1 MKRCIAVFSGTRA
14 EYGLLRPLLLKLKKK
29 DCTLKIIASGT
40 HLSEAHG
47 HTLEEI
53 RNDGFS
59 PICVDMQLGG
69 DTSLCRSMGLVLE
82 GAGKVFE
89 ACPPDLLVVL
99 GDRYETF
106 CAVAAATIKG
116 IPIAHIHGGETTIGA
131 IDEAFRHS
139 ITKMSH
145 LHFTSCEPYRQRVM
159 QLGENPERVWNVGAL
174 GVENA
179 LTLHLPDE
187 EALRRSVGLS
197 PGPYILCTFHPVTLE
212 PGQETAQLQSL
223 LNALDALPSYS
234 IIFTG
239 ANADVGG
246 NAINA
251 LLRAWASAQEG
262 RVKLV
267 SSLGVVRYLAAAK
280 YAACVV
286 GNSSSGILE
295 VPSLG
300 TPVLDIGNRQLGRIR
315 SQAALS
321 CEASEEAISAGLRM
335 ALSQE
340 YRKKAQTALN
350 PYQGENTSSRIVD
363 ILLHYPLQG
372 ILKKIFYDYAGPVK

>member
-1 MKRCIAVFSGTRA
+1 MRKIAVFTGTRA
-14 EYGLLRPLLLKLKKK
+14 EYGLLRGVLKALESSA
-29 DCTLKIIASGT
+29 CICQLYASGT
-40 HLSEAHG
+40 HLSESHN
-47 HTLEEI
+47 TLREI
-53 RNDGFS
+53 LNDGFN
-59 PICVDMQLGG
+59 PICVDM
-69 DTSLCRSMGLVLE
+69 DVKDNDFHATCTSMGVLLN
-82 GAGKVFE
+82 KLSKLLQLDR
-89 ACPPDLLVVL
+89 PDLLVVL
-99 GDRYETF
+99 GDRFEAF
-106 CAVAAATIKG
+106 AAATVATLAAV
-116 IPIAHIHGGETTIGA
+116 PIAHLHGGEQTVGLV
-131 IDEAFRHS
+131 DEAFRHS

-145 LHFTSCEPYRQRVM
+145 LHFTSCEPYRQRVI

-280 YAACVV
+280 YAACVA

-315 SQAALS
+315 SQAVLS

-335 ALSQE
+335 ALSQK

-372 ILKKIFYDYAGPVK
+372 ILKKIFYDYAETVK